1 MLDNC
6 NNALQA
12 AITAHEQQDFANA
25 INKYQTVLNSDP
37 NHAEANHRF
46 GILSIQ
52 LGEIE
57 NSLIFLQTAINVNPN
72 IHEYWVPFIDAL
84 IRLDRF
90 SDAEIVL
97 DQAGSIGHDQEI
109 FNKLYH
115 NLKAKKFAN
124 QEAAGLKLDDADAY
138 NSKGV
143 ALKNQGKSDEAL
155 AAFKKAISIEPD
167 CADALNNM
175 GILIQEQG
183 KLGEAIE
190 TYKKALAIK
199 PENAEAYLNMGNAL
213 QEQGKLE
220 EAIEA
225 YKKALAIK
233 PDFAKAYYNMG
244 SALHEGRKLDLAV
257 DAYKKFLSIEPY
269 FADAYNNMGSALQE
283 QGKLEEALEVYRKAI
298 SINPNF
304 ADVYYNIGGALHE
317 QGKLDKAIEV
327 YKKAIS
333 IKPDFA
339 ELYVNMGVTLQEQ
352 GKLEKAI
359 KAYNKALSIKP
370 DFADACLNIGIIR
383 KEQGKVEEAIEAYKN
398 ALTIKPNHA
407 VAHRH
412 LSTVKQYTIMDE
424 HFYRIEEL
432 YKQENLSDVERCHL
446 DFALA
451 KVYEDIGLLDKAFR
465 HLSSGNFLR
474 KKELKY
480 SIDQDKN
487 LFKRLKKAQPYQLN
501 NSVIRDDN
509 FNSPKPIFILGMP
522 RSGTTLIEQIISSH
536 SMVTGAG
543 ELRYVS
549 LYGSKIATGARDKKP
564 TAIFEF
570 RTKYLSELSKIANR
584 QHFVTDKT
592 PQNFR
597 FIPLI
602 CAAFPEAKIIHVQR
616 NAAATCWSNYK
627 KYFTSEGLGYS
638 FDLHDIVLYYKMYT
652 NLMDL
657 WQSYYGDRIYDL
669 NYENLTTDQE
679 NETKRLIKNL
689 GLDWEEECLS
699 PHDNKRIVRTASQQQ
714 VRKQVYQGSSKAWR
728 EYKPYLSGIL
738 DGLV

>member
-1 MLDNC
+1 MLDNFD
-6 NNALQA
+6 NALQA

-25 INKYQTVLNSDP
+25 LNNYQTVLNSDP

-57 NSLIFLQTAINVNPN
+57 NSLIFLQTAINVNPS

-84 IRLDRF
+84 IRLDRL

-109 FNKLYH
+109 FSKLYH
-115 NLKAKKFAN
+115 NLKVKKFAN
-124 QEAAGLKLDDADAY
+124 QEAAGLKLDNADAY
-138 NSKGV
+138 NSEGV

-155 AAFKKAISIEPD
+155 AAFKKAISIEPN

-175 GILIQEQG
+175 GILI
-183 KLGEAIE
+183 
-190 TYKKALAIK
+190 
-199 PENAEAYLNMGNAL
+199 

-244 SALHEGRKLDLAV
+244 SALHEGGKLDLAV
-257 DAYKKFLSIEPY
+257 DAYRKFLSIEPD

-283 QGKLEEALEVYRKAI
+283 QGKLEEAIEVYRKAI

-317 QGKLDKAIEV
+317 QGKLDKAIEF

-352 GKLEKAI
+352 GKLQKAI

-383 KEQGKVEEAIEAYKN
+383 KEQGKVEEAIEAYNK

-432 YKQENLSDVERCHL
+432 YKGDNLSDVERCHL

-451 KVYEDIGLLDKAFR
+451 KMYEDIGLLDKAFT

-501 NSVIRDDN
+501 YSVIRDHN
-509 FNSPKPIFILGMP
+509 FYSPKPIFILGMP
-522 RSGTTLIEQIISSH
+522 RSGTTLVEQIISSH
-536 SMVTGAG
+536 SKVTGAG

-549 LYGSKIATGARDKKP
+549 LYGSKIATGATDKKP

-584 QHFVTDKT
+584 QHFVIDKT

-638 FDLHDIVLYYKMYT
+638 FDLQDIVLYYKMYA
-652 NLMDL
+652 NLMNL
-657 WQSYYGDRIYDL
+657 WHSDYRDRIYDL

-699 PHDNKRIVRTASQQQ
+699 PHNNKRIVRTSSQQQ

-728 EYKPYLSGIL
+728 EYEPYLDGIL
-738 DGLV
+738 DSLV